1 MNGVTLSEQLLYLM
15 CKKKPDSLEHGL
27 ANHIMEKAIINWQ
40 RFIFSEL
47 FYELDIETIF
57 MRIRKINIRSIKA
70 EKLQYVN
77 LANET
82 RKAVYDE
89 INANEEVYNLYEI
102 QKIDIHLLQCE
113 IQRSKMHI
121 T

>member
-1 MNGVTLSEQLLYLM
+1 
-15 CKKKPDSLEHGL
+15 
-27 ANHIMEKAIINWQ
+27 
-40 RFIFSEL
+40 
-47 FYELDIETIF
+47 
-57 MRIRKINIRSIKA
+57 MRIRKINIRSIKVA

-102 QKIDIHLLQCE
+102 PK
-113 IQRSKMHI
+113 RSIYTCYNARYNVPRFSSLKRSI
-121 T
+121 I